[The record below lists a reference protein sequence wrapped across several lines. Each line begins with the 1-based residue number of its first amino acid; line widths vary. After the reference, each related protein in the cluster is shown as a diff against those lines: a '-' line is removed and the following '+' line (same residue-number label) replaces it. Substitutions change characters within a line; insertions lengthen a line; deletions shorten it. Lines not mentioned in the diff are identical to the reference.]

1 MMKYPK
7 SVPDSWVILG
17 LITVVHV
24 MNAYSG
30 RTILP
35 LAPFLQDDLHLKH
48 VQIGMLNSVFFL
60 GAFFLSIPMG
70 WLVDRIGVYW
80 TMAAGQLILGSFI
93 LAISLA
99 HSYTM
104 ICAYLLLAGMGHATI
119 NPSTGKAVMDWFPI
133 KGRATAMGAKQTGL
147 PVGGALAAATLPAL
161 ALTLGWR
168 KAFVIAGGF
177 SIGSVLLCL
186 LFYCE
191 PDQKKQLNNGEPINL
206 RTLGEMFKDRN
217 LVLLSCLMMI
227 FVSLQS
233 SLETYLL
240 LFCKDSLMYSVV
252 TAGYFLSLAHL
263 GGVVGRL
270 GWGPMSDF
278 FFRAR
283 RKVVLMI
290 IGSLSSALC
299 LLFLFLSP
307 RFPFWCVGVLV
318 FVLGT
323 CAIGWNG
330 IYLTLVA
337 ELAGRGREGMAIG
350 TSLTIVFIGVLFG
363 PPLFGYIVDTTGSYD
378 DAWIIFSLM
387 MVVATVP
394 IGFIREL
401 KE

>member
-1 MMKYPK
+1 
-7 SVPDSWVILG
+7 
-17 LITVVHV
+17 
-24 MNAYSG
+24 
-30 RTILP
+30 P

-161 ALTLGWR
+161 ALAFGWR
-168 KAFVIAGGF
+168 KAFVISGAV
-177 SIGSVLLCL
+177 SMLSVLPCL
-186 LFYCE
+186 LFYRE

-240 LFCKDSLMYSVV
+240 LFCKDSLMYPVV